1 MRTLSPPV
9 GLPAL
14 GQTDLVGQVARV
26 LTQAIVQG
34 RLVPGAK
41 VAEAAVARE
50 LGVSR
55 APVREA
61 ARLLERQGL
70 LVALPR
76 RGFFVRQF
84 AIADINEIY
93 DLRLCIERHAA
104 VLAAEKLT
112 TETRDA
118 LRGQLDVLHQM
129 ADRDDPARQ
138 VEEDFRFHRMI
149 CEIAANARLL
159 RVFDDLASE
168 LRMVIGLI
176 GRRYDDPRP
185 IARSHEPLLSAI
197 EVGNSDEIVARVD
210 AHIGH
215 AWQEVGKLV
224 REMPSAGSHVFSGND
239 EQE

>member
-1 MRTLSPPV
+1 MRTMSPPV
-9 GLPAL
+9 GLPTL
-14 GQTDLVGQVARV
+14 SQSDLVGQVARV
-26 LTQAIVQG
+26 LTQAIMQG
-34 RLVPGAK
+34 RLAPGAK

-84 AIADINEIY
+84 AIADIDEIY

-104 VLAAEKLT
+104 ALAAQKLT
-112 TETRDA
+112 PASRAA
-118 LRGQLDVLHQM
+118 LRGQLDLLYRM
-129 ADRDDPARQ
+129 ADLDDPARQ
-138 VEEDFRFHRMI
+138 VEEDYRFHRMI
-149 CEIAANARLL
+149 CEIAASTRLL

-176 GRRYDDPRP
+176 GRRYDEPRE
-185 IARSHEPLLSAI
+185 IARSHEPLLAAI
-197 EVGNSDEIVARVD
+197 EAGDPAATVARVD

-224 REMPSAGSHVFSGND
+224 RDMPAASAVKG
-239 EQE
+239 